1 MRASYFLWGILA
13 VGVGVSLFLLKYK
26 VQDLENELNAS
37 KAQVVHDRATI
48 KVLQAEWT
56 YLNDPERLR
65 RLSSEHLGFGPPTSK
80 NVSDIAALP
89 FRPGVEV
96 PPEMQ
101 APIIAPVNSTLQPRG
116 GVEANAGERGFAPV
130 LMSRLQRLLFSTS
143 AGAAT
148 PPASK
153 EKARQ

>member
-1 MRASYFLWGILA
+1 MRASYFLWGILT

-37 KAQVVHDRATI
+37 KAQVVRDRAAI

-65 RLSSEHLGFGPPTSK
+65 RLSAEHLGFGPATAK
-80 NVSDIAALP
+80 NVADLSALP
-89 FRPGVEV
+89 FRTGVDV

-101 APIIAPVNSTLQPRG
+101 APIIAPVNSAPLPRG
-116 GVEANAGERGFAPV
+116 GLEANAEERGFAPV
-130 LMSRLQRLLFSTS
+130 LMARIQRLLFSTS

-148 PPASK
+148 LPSSK
-153 EKARQ
+153 EKARP